1 MAVSLTLANHAALK
15 FKIFLKW
22 RKRRRKFKLQR
33 RRAVGMGWSKGNS
46 SSNNDNRV
54 FSVSASVSGSND
66 LPAAPSPPSSLQ
78 DGGQVTAILSALV
91 LFPVL
96 LGAVAALHSSPLGLD
111 VRTFLRAAA
120 MIATVLVMPATVY
133 VRWAVKLF
141 PVKQVFFRAGF
152 VFFPGSPT

>member
-1 MAVSLTLANHAALK
+1 MAVALTLANHAALK

-22 RKRRRKFKLQR
+22 RRRRKFKLQH
-33 RRAVGMGWSKGNS
+33 RRAVGMRWSKGNS
-46 SSNNDNRV
+46 SNDNRV

-120 MIATVLVMPATVY
+120 MLATVLVMPATVY

>member
-1 MAVSLTLANHAALK
+1 MMAVALTLANHAALK

-33 RRAVGMGWSKGNS
+33 RRAVGMGWSKGNGNKNS
-46 SSNNDNRV
+46 RV

-133 VRWAVKLF
+133 VRWVVRLF
-141 PVKQVFFRAGF
+141 PVKQAFSELVL
-152 VFFPGSPT
+152 FFPGSPT